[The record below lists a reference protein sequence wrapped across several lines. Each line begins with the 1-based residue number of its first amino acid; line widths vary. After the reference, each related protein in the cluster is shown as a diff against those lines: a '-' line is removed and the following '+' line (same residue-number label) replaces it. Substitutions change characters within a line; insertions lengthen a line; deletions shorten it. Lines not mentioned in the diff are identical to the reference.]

1 MAHFL
6 FTHRQIVRHTHRYEK
21 IDINHICTVCEKE
34 FSRDDSLK
42 RHIKE
47 VHYITEKETKLVIDS
62 DEHTENVHFRLRQ
75 FSERHQYDVKQ
86 LGSPAQMKKQHKM
99 ITHWN
104 SNNI

>member
-1 MAHFL
+1 M
-6 FTHRQIVRHTHRYEK
+6 
-21 IDINHICTVCEKE
+21 
-34 FSRDDSLK
+34 
-42 RHIKE
+42 
-47 VHYITEKETKLVIDS
+47 KETCGNKITKAAVVINS
-62 DEHTENVHFRLRQ
+62 DEHTENVYFRLRQ